1 MVAPR
6 ETEDNDYTF
15 FFFRQG
21 WGGVLWEMCKWR
33 IRELLTSKFLGRN
46 RKKKKI
52 DVLRLTTSTLN
63 PF

>member
-21 WGGVLWEMCKWR
+21 WGGGCIMGNVQMANKR
-33 IRELLTSKFLGRN
+33 IADK
-46 RKKKKI
+46 
-52 DVLRLTTSTLN
+52 
-63 PF
+63 